1 MSTVYILTNEAMPG
15 LIKIG
20 MTAQQVEKRMLDLD
34 STGVPLPFECYYA
47 AKVAD
52 MAKVEKALH
61 EAFGDHRI
69 RKSREFFRLDPYRAR
84 VILELLSIEE
94 DTPKTE
100 VFQNSDDASALV
112 EAKKMRP
119 RFRFSTARIPTGS
132 TIVFSKD
139 PSLTAQVLDDTRI
152 DYQGAVTS
160 LSASALAILSEM
172 GYKATTVPGTDYWL
186 FEGETLSNRRN
197 RIEASAANDDTDDE
211 SLDRE
216 KFRGEH
222 GDDYRSTDANE
233 L

>member
-34 STGVPLPFECYYA
+34 SSGVPLPFECYYA

-84 VILELLSIEE
+84 VILELLSVQE
-94 DTPKTE
+94 DTPQTE

-119 RFRFSTARIPTGS
+119 RFRFSTAKIPTGS

-139 PSLTAQVLDDTRI
+139 LSQKAEVVDDTRI
-152 DYQGAVTS
+152 NFQGQVTS
-160 LSASALAILSEM
+160 LSASALIILSEM
-172 GYKATTVPGTDYWL
+172 GYKSTTVAGTDYWL

-197 RIEASAANDDTDDE
+197 RIETSAANDD
-211 SLDRE
+211 SPDRE
-216 KFRGEH
+216 AYRGEH
-222 GDDYRSTDANE
+222 GDDY
-233 L
+233 